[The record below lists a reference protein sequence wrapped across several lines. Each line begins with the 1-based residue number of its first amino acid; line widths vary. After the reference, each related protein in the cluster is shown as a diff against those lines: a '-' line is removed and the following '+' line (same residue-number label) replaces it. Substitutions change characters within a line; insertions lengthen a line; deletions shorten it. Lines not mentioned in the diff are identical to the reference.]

1 MAREKAVAVE
11 PPTIDAARMWS
22 EYVRARQPVVLDGL
36 LDDDAWKGASWDL
49 DTLKAHAGDAVIMVE
64 PVHPTE
70 GVFGTA
76 TPRVKMTFA
85 EYIDK
90 LRDPA
95 QRGKY
100 YLTTQYDLDEEEEQE
115 DEDAGPVLD
124 PLFPSP
130 THKLRGEFPAHPRIL
145 GELVLQQCNLWLGNS
160 AAGTTSGLH
169 HDFHDNLYLLLRGQ
183 KRFVL
188 FPPSAHAHLH
198 VRGDVTAVHKNGLI
212 VYGDGDIR
220 ADGLTELDA
229 AHWRVAARA
238 HALHNPSAKR
248 PKGRESVREAY
259 EKAKATYR
267 EMARGEEDEE
277 EGEEEEPEEPGEV
290 GEDWDDEDGAGVDG
304 EDILLALESQER
316 REPDSFSLIKPHV
329 LHAHFGL
336 EQASGAHKGESP
348 GPGEGCPA
356 PLVVELRAGQ
366 MLYLPASWFH
376 EVTSTADDTAHI
388 AFNYWM
394 HPPDGTEH
402 AYTDTE
408 VWDAHRRAV
417 NNALEQ

>member
-1 MAREKAVAVE
+1 
-11 PPTIDAARMWS
+11 MWT
-22 EYVRARQPVVLDGL
+22 EYVRARRPVVLDGL
-36 LDDDAWKGASWDL
+36 LDDESWKGESWDL
-49 DTLKAHAGDAVIMVE
+49 DTLKARAGDAVIMVE

-70 GVFGTA
+70 GIFGTG
-76 TPRVKMTFA
+76 TPRVKMTFG

-90 LRDPA
+90 LRDTA

-100 YLTTQYDLDEEEEQE
+100 YLTTQYGLDEDDEQE

-130 THKLRGEFPAHPRIL
+130 THKLGGEFPPHPRIL
-145 GELVLQQCNLWLGNS
+145 GDLVLQQCNLWLGNS
-160 AAGTTSGLH
+160 TAGTTSGLH
-169 HDFHDNLYLLLRGQ
+169 HDFHDNLYLLLRGR

-188 FPPSAHAHLH
+188 FPPSAHEHLH

-212 VYGDGDIR
+212 VYGNGDIR

-238 HALHNPSAKR
+238 HALHHPSTKR
-248 PKGRESVREAY
+248 SKGTESVREAY
-259 EKAKATYR
+259 EKAKAAYR
-267 EMARGEEDEE
+267 EMVRGEDEDEDEE
-277 EGEEEEPEEPGEV
+277 EDEEPGEV
-290 GEDWDDEDGAGVDG
+290 GDDDCDDAEDGTGIDG
-304 EDILLALESQER
+304 EDILLALDSQER
-316 REPDSFSLIKPHV
+316 KEPDSFSLIKPHV
-329 LHAHFGL
+329 LHAYFGL
-336 EQASGAHKGESP
+336 EQASGAREGESP
-348 GPGEGCPA
+348 VPGKGCCA

-402 AYTDTE
+402 AYADTE

-417 NNALEQ
+417 NNALEN